1 MNKIEPT
8 HLQRRALIY
17 VRQSSMTQVRNNLES
32 QKLQYD
38 LEKRAKVLGW
48 KQPVVVDE
56 DLGKS
61 ASSGAERSGFQFLLE
76 EVCAG
81 SVGAIFA
88 VEASRLSRCGSEWH
102 SLLEFCAIV
111 GTLII
116 DPQAIYDPRLMD
128 DRFLL
133 GLKGTMSEMEV
144 NMLRA
149 RTRSASLEK
158 AGRGELYVHATT
170 GFIILPGNRRVKDP
184 NKRTQRAIETVF
196 ETFEK
201 EQTIGKTT
209 RRLRERKLEIPLS
222 TSKDGNKTIQWRLPQ
237 YSTIRGILTNPAYAG
252 AYVYGRTHRQI
263 EIHNGVKVIKTKT
276 VALED
281 AQVFL
286 KDHHEGYISW
296 QQFESI
302 QQTLQNNRNTGNDSA
317 HRGAPRQGAALL
329 AGMLRCGGCGC
340 QLVVRY
346 YGDNGC
352 KAAYFCNRSSKIAGE
367 QRCLYCSSGQIDEQ
381 VEKKLLEVISPLGV
395 SAALAAYS
403 KAESKVKRLE
413 EQYRLRLEQNR
424 YEAQRAQRQYD
435 LSDPENRLVTSELE
449 KRWNHALEQ
458 IAESEN
464 ELERIRAENIPLNEE
479 QTLQL
484 KRLGEDF
491 SQAWNH
497 PEASIEIKK
506 RIVRIVI
513 EEIVVSKQEET
524 MRLMIHWKGGDHT
537 ELTFPRK
544 RCGSKT
550 DDRVLEILE
559 ELRGVLTNEE
569 LAKVLNDE
577 KLTTGTGRM
586 WTAKRVGTFARKNKK
601 LRAPRDSQ
609 ETLTIEQAA
618 HHLGISAQELRKL
631 VAQRKVKAHR
641 ICASAPLIVDARG
654 LATPTTKRAIA
665 ALKEN
670 TAFQQNLD
678 L

>member
-1 MNKIEPT
+1 
-8 HLQRRALIY
+8 
-17 VRQSSMTQVRNNLES
+17 MTQVRNNLES

-38 LEKRAKVLGW
+38 LEKRANLLGW
-48 KQPVVVDE
+48 KQPVIVDE

-61 ASSGAERSGFQFLLE
+61 ASDGAERNGFRFLLE

-81 SVGAIFA
+81 NVGAIFA

-158 AGRGELYVHATT
+158 ARRGELYVHATT
-170 GFIILPGNRRVKDP
+170 GFIILPGNKRVKDP

-209 RRLRERKLEIPLS
+209 RLLRERKLEIPLS
-222 TSKDGNKTIQWRLPQ
+222 TSKDGNKSIQWRLPQ

-263 EIHNGVKVIKTKT
+263 EIQNGIKVLKVKT

-352 KAAYFCNRSSKIAGE
+352 RAAYFCNRSSKIAGE
-367 QRCLYCSSGQIDEQ
+367 KRCLYCSSGQIDEQ

-395 SAALAAYS
+395 AAALEAHS

-435 LSDPENRLVTSELE
+435 LSDPENRLVTLELE
-449 KRWNHALEQ
+449 NRWNHALEQ

-464 ELERIRAENIPLNEE
+464 ELERIRAENEPLNEE
-479 QTLQL
+479 QALQL

-497 PEASIEIKK
+497 SEVSIEIKK

-513 EEIVVSKQEET
+513 EGIVVSKQEEALC
-524 MRLMIHWKGGDHT
+524 LMIHWKGGDHT

-544 RCGSKT
+544 RSGSKT

-559 ELRGVLTNEE
+559 ELRGVLTHED

-586 WTAKRVGTFARKNKK
+586 WTAKRVQTFASKK
-601 LRAPRDSQ
+601 LRGTR
-609 ETLTIEQAA
+609 ENKEKLKKLTVEQAA
-618 HHLGISAQELRKL
+618 DHLGIRAQEVRKL
-631 VAQRKVKAHR
+631 TAQRKLKAHR
-641 ICASAPLIVDARG
+641 ICASAPLLIDTRDLEA
-654 LATPTTKRAIA
+654 PTTKRAIT
-665 ALKEN
+665 ALMRNN
-670 TAFQQNLD
+670 TFQQDLD
-678 L
+678 LQP